1 MLSLILNII
10 TVISVDNIILIL
22 KDGILPSFFVEYVIN
37 AQKVLYKLNILC
49 YYIHRD
55 SNISIITIVGGQKY
69 EDYNCR

>member
-37 AQKVLYKLNILC
+37 AQKFFTSSIYCVII
-49 YYIHRD
+49 YIEIA
-55 SNISIITIVGGQKY
+55 IS
-69 EDYNCR
+69 R